1 MDQWVYIL
9 QSESSGRFY
18 CGQTSDVERR
28 IRQHNDPEYD
38 FSKTTKRFAGPWR
51 LVKAIRC
58 DDRSQATRLER
69 SIKKNRRRQVSGAR
83 STPPA
88 AGQVWQSPA
97 EGGINH

>member
-9 QSESSGRFY
+9 QSESSGRYY
-18 CGQTSDVERR
+18 CGQSSDVDRR

-51 LVKAIRC
+51 LVKSIRC

-69 SIKKNRRRQVSGAR
+69 SIKKIGIARYLARAQSAESRRRR
-83 STPPA
+83 D
-88 AGQVWQSPA
+88 
-97 EGGINH
+97 

>member
-9 QSESSGRFY
+9 QSESSGRYY
-18 CGQTSDVERR
+18 CGQTSDIDRR

-69 SIKKNRRRQVSGAR
+69 SIKKRGVKRYLAIAQSAESRRWRD
-83 STPPA
+83 
-88 AGQVWQSPA
+88 
-97 EGGINH
+97 